1 MAVNFPTSPSNGDT
15 ITSGDSVYT
24 YSSSKGYWLS
34 KSTISGIQLDSLS
47 VTTTSASGS
56 GSVSYNNDTGG
67 FTYVPPV
74 IGAGSTVTV
83 YATAAD
89 LPLSGNT
96 AGDQAYVTATN
107 RLYIWTGTGW
117 YNIALINTSP
127 SITTGSS
134 AAYTLANDGTATV
147 ITLVATDPEEVPITW
162 SYAVTTGSLGSTA
175 TVSQSGNVFTITPST
190 VESNAGTFSL
200 TFTASDGVNTDTSTS
215 AFTLSFGFSGT
226 LTHTIYNPSPNSSD
240 RFGRVTAASEDYV
253 VTSAYNAS
261 TPKVYVYS
269 ASSGSLLHTISDSTS
284 NFGFALALDGDI
296 LVVGGMHGYQGVNPE
311 KVMIYDISTFSSSTI
326 NSPNYTIQNPNVD
339 GVSVSSYPDQ
349 FGYSNKALAISGD
362 MLAIAANMERGSSS
376 VNNDGK
382 VYVYDISGFS
392 SSTITSADYT
402 LNNPNSQGTGAN
414 DYFAQSLAMDGD
426 NLICGTNNEDSA
438 SMDDDGV
445 VYYYDMSTWS
455 SSTPSPTY
463 TVTNPN
469 VVTSGGGGDNF
480 GKSVAISGSK
490 WVASAPYED
499 TSGSGG
505 DSIGAV
511 YVFNVSNGNLLH
523 RINGIA
529 ARKFIGNDSLCLDGN
544 DLLIPS
550 GGTYPAKY
558 IHQFNVSSLSGTA
571 TTISTSDSGIISNPG
586 ELSPNYNQWPGE
598 IYFKGGVM
606 AAGAQ
611 YEDDTDG
618 SGGTSTNSGV
628 LYVWK

>member
-1 MAVNFPTSPSNGDT
+1 MAVDFPTSPDDGDT

-34 KSTISGIQLDSLS
+34 KSTVSGIQLDSLS

-56 GSVSYNNDTGG
+56 GSVSYNNTTGA

-74 IGAGSTVTV
+74 IGAGSTLTV

-96 AGDQAYVTATN
+96 AGTQAYVTATN

-127 SITTGSS
+127 TITTGSS
-134 AAYTLANDGTATV
+134 AAYTLAKDGTATV

-162 SYAVTTGSLGSTA
+162 SYAVTAGSLGSTA

-215 AFTLSFGFSGT
+215 AFTLAFGFSGT

-269 ASSGSLLHTISDSTS
+269 ASNGSLLYTISDSTTD
-284 NFGFALALDGDI
+284 FGFALAIDGDI
-296 LVVGGMHGYQGVNPE
+296 LVVGGMDGYGGVNPE

-326 NSPNYTIQNPNVD
+326 SSPNYTIQNPNVD

-349 FGYSNKALAISGD
+349 FGATSKLLAISGD
-362 MLAIAANMERGSSS
+362 MLAIGANMERGSSS
-376 VNNDGK
+376 VSNEGK

-392 SSTITSADYT
+392 SSTITSANYT

-414 DYFAQSLAMDGD
+414 DYFPACLAMDGD
-426 NLICGTNNEDSA
+426 NLLCGTNNEDS
-438 SMDDDGV
+438 SSTDEDGV

-469 VVTSGGGGDNF
+469 VATESGGDNF
-480 GKSVAISGSK
+480 GKTVAISGSK
-490 WVASAPYED
+490 WVASAPFED

-505 DSIGAV
+505 DNIGAV

-529 ARKFIGNDSLCLDGN
+529 ARNFIGNDAVMLDGN
-544 DLLIPS
+544 DLLIWS
-550 GGTYPAKY
+550 GGTYPNKY
-558 IHQFNVSSLSGTA
+558 IHHFNVSSLSGTT

-598 IYFKGGVM
+598 MYFHGGM
-606 AAGAQ
+606 FTAGAQ